1 MLKELKHS
9 IESQLGDR
17 LVKMVVFGSMARGDF
32 DAESDTDIAII
43 VRELSRQLKYQILDI
58 VAEIEMKFIIPLS
71 VMVFSE
77 NEFERLKK
85 RERRIALDIE
95 KEGIPIRWRRTKG
108 RISVRRSKGRAKPG
122 RLRNSSSG
130 MIS

>member
-1 MLKELKHS
+1 LGVETDRVLKELK
-9 IESQLGDR
+9 IGMESQLGDR
-17 LVKMVVFGSMARGDF
+17 LVKIVVFGSRARGDF

-43 VRELSRQLKYQILDI
+43 VRELSRELKYQILDT

-71 VMVFSE
+71 VIVFSE

-95 KEGIPIRWRRTKG
+95 KEGIP
-108 RISVRRSKGRAKPG
+108 
-122 RLRNSSSG
+122 L
-130 MIS
+130 

>member
-1 MLKELKHS
+1 MGTETDKVLKELKHGM
-9 IESQLGDR
+9 ESQLGDR
-17 LVKMVVFGSMARGDF
+17 LVKMVVFGSRARGDF

-43 VRELSRQLKYQILDI
+43 VRELSRELKYQIFDT

-71 VMVFSE
+71 VIVFSE

-95 KEGIPIRWRRTKG
+95 KEGIP
-108 RISVRRSKGRAKPG
+108 
-122 RLRNSSSG
+122 L
-130 MIS
+130 

>member
-1 MLKELKHS
+1 MQ
-9 IESQLGDR
+9 SQLGDR
-17 LVKMVVFGSMARGDF
+17 LVKIVVFGSRARGDF

-43 VRELSRQLKYQILDI
+43 VRELSRELKYQILDT

-71 VMVFSE
+71 VIVFSE

-95 KEGIPIRWRRTKG
+95 KEGIP
-108 RISVRRSKGRAKPG
+108 
-122 RLRNSSSG
+122 L
-130 MIS
+130 

>member
-1 MLKELKHS
+1 MGVETDRVLKELK
-9 IESQLGDR
+9 IGMESQLGDR
-17 LVKMVVFGSMARGDF
+17 LVKIVVFGSRARGDF

-43 VRELSRQLKYQILDI
+43 VRELSRELKYQILDT

-71 VMVFSE
+71 VIVFSE

-95 KEGIPIRWRRTKG
+95 KEGIP
-108 RISVRRSKGRAKPG
+108 
-122 RLRNSSSG
+122 L
-130 MIS
+130 

>member
-1 MLKELKHS
+1 LGAETDKVLKELKQGMQ
-9 IESQLGDR
+9 SQLGDR
-17 LVKMVVFGSMARGDF
+17 LVKMVVFGSRARGDF

-43 VRELSRQLKYQILDI
+43 VRELSRELKYQIFDT

-71 VMVFSE
+71 VIVFSE

-95 KEGIPIRWRRTKG
+95 KEGIP
-108 RISVRRSKGRAKPG
+108 
-122 RLRNSSSG
+122 L
-130 MIS
+130 

>member
-1 MLKELKHS
+1 LKELKHG

-17 LVKMVVFGSMARGDF
+17 LVKMVVFGSRARGDF
-32 DAESDTDIAII
+32 DAGSDTDIAII
-43 VRELSRQLKYQILDI
+43 VRELSRELKYQILDT

-71 VMVFSE
+71 VIVFSE

-95 KEGIPIRWRRTKG
+95 KEGIP
-108 RISVRRSKGRAKPG
+108 
-122 RLRNSSSG
+122 L
-130 MIS
+130 